1 MSYSFFF
8 HFALVYLYLHSFP
21 TRRSSDL
28 PILQRSLVLILLR
41 ARRGPSSSF
50 SSSFL
55 PPPWAESPL
64 ARWLRACSPQ
74 ALVPVT
80 TRVVALFTCAFGQR
94 NAGAMLQARVLSPAR
109 RGCLPMPECSAS
121 RSANTLTYT
130 LCHR

>member
-80 TRVVALFTCAFGQR
+80 TQDRKSTRLNSSHVSISYSVFC
-94 NAGAMLQARVLSPAR
+94 LQ
-109 RGCLPMPECSAS
+109 
-121 RSANTLTYT
+121 NKKFIIT
-130 LCHR
+130 